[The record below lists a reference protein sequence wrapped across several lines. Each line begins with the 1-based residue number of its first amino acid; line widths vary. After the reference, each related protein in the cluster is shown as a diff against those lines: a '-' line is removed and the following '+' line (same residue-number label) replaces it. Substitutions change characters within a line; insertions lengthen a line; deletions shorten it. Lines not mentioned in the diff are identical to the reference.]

1 MSWRRV
7 LPDEL
12 FEHQYSPNSGMA
24 RGYAVASRIYFDGHQ
39 NCLCDRAKKPEEVTW
54 FLQHNDAEH
63 GIYPVHFETM
73 NDSLMKQLRKQLPS
87 LKPGLVVHVT
97 STISY
102 GRILSCTRHVHDGK
116 VYWWASEIKEP
127 HV

>member
-1 MSWRRV
+1 MDS
-7 LPDEL
+7 
-12 FEHQYSPNSGMA
+12 Q
-24 RGYAVASRIYFDGHQ
+24 ICFDGHQ
-39 NCLCDRAKKPEEVTW
+39 NCSCYRSKEPEDVTW

-63 GIYPVHFETM
+63 GIYPVDFETM